1 MTTAFSIY
9 SYQSS
14 MKKRVGLETGLNPY
28 TTIQYT

>member
-1 MTTAFSIY
+1 
-9 SYQSS
+9 